1 MRICILTV
9 GTRGDVQPYV
19 ALGTALRAAGHAVT
33 LATVKRYEALV
44 KAYGL
49 DFALLED
56 SPISFVERVIVS
68 RRNPISRAFETRR
81 VISSMM
87 ARLLDDALRLAQ
99 SADAI
104 ITSNLLIYPGYQITQ
119 EIGIP
124 SIGTFLVPYLRTR
137 AFPNPAFWS
146 GRRSLSGRGNLLTYD
161 LFNEAIWQLYR
172 GNMNRQRQGFGL
184 SALPRFG
191 MADRMQRDHYPF
203 LCAYSPSVVPRPG
216 DWAQDIHVTGYWF
229 VETPTDWEPP
239 AELQA
244 FLDAGPAPVYVGF
257 GSMKVRDPVAMARL
271 IVEALRQT
279 GQRGILQGDST
290 EISQVEV
297 PKDVFVLSDAPH
309 DWLFPKMAAL
319 VHHGGA
325 GTTAAGLKAGV
336 PMIVVP
342 TYGDQF
348 FWGQRISALGVGP
361 DPIPRKR
368 LTSERLAAAVRVATH
383 DHEMQQQAMAV
394 ARQIRAEDGPKRAVQ
409 LFESLTSPPARL
421 PLTSRDDHRIE

>member
-9 GTRGDVQPYV
+9 GTRGDVQPYI
-19 ALGTALRAAGHAVT
+19 ALGTALRSAGHAVK

-44 KAYGL
+44 RAYGL
-49 DFALLED
+49 DFGLLED
-56 SPISFVERVIVS
+56 SPISFVERVVVS
-68 RRNPISRAFETRR
+68 RGNPISRALETRR

-124 SIGTFLVPYLRTR
+124 SIGTFLVPYMRTR
-137 AFPNPAFWS
+137 AFPNPAFFS
-146 GRRSLSGRGNLLTYD
+146 GRRSLSERGNLLTYD
-161 LFNEAIWQLYR
+161 LFNEALWQFYR
-172 GNMNRQRQGFGL
+172 GGMNRQRKGFGL

-216 DWAQDIHVTGYWF
+216 DWAKDIQVTGYWF
-229 VETPTDWEPP
+229 LDATSDWEPA
-239 AELQA
+239 AELQT

-257 GSMKVRDPVAMARL
+257 GSMNVRDPVAMARL

-279 GQRGILQGDST
+279 GQRGILQSDSPD
-290 EISQVEV
+290 ISQMEL
-297 PKDVFVLSDAPH
+297 PKEVFVLSDAPH

-325 GTTAAGLKAGV
+325 GTTAASLRAGV
-336 PMIVVP
+336 PTIVVP

-368 LTSERLAAAVRVATH
+368 LTAERLAAALRIATH
-383 DHEMQQQAMAV
+383 DHEMQQRAMAV
-394 ARQIRAEDGPKRAVQ
+394 ARLVRAEDGPKRAVELLETFSPRVSQ
-409 LFESLTSPPARL
+409 GSGMLTV
-421 PLTSRDDHRIE
+421 